1 MKNSLRTAL
10 CILSSVCLATAVL
23 VGCAQTG
30 QERAQGYTQQNMLTQ
45 GYGTNNLVGARNYTG
60 NRNNSGTNLWGNT
73 GTNNRTGYTGTGNN
87 TGAGYTGMGNNT
99 RMGNNTGMS
108 NNTGTGNY
116 TGTNNAITGTQLS
129 AADRQKAST
138 IKRQLM
144 NMKGVDEAE
153 VIVMGNDCLVG
164 VRTAGNT
171 NAGQIKSAIA
181 KRVKQID
188 SKIKNVTVDD
198 TSDIMS
204 RMRRLGMGT
213 RTSTGNRMN
222 GAGINGTRTNGTGMN
237 GTNADGNN
245 MMNSIAD
252 EFNRLMRRANN
263 MTR

>member
-108 NNTGTGNY
+108 NN

>member
-30 QERAQGYTQQNMLTQ
+30 QERAQGYTQQNMMTQ

-108 NNTGTGNY
+108 NN